1 MNNKFE
7 YNESRW
13 NWRAIV
19 YSGVACDSQ
28 DRVYIHRRT
37 HLPAILVFDSKG
49 TFIRSFGEDLFANPH
64 GIWISPDDILFC
76 TDTVNHTVTKLSLDG
91 EVLMTLGTKGKPGK
105 PGEPFN
111 RPTRAVESPSGDIF
125 VSDGYGQQR
134 VHKFASDGTHLLS
147 WGSKGKEP
155 GQFSLPHSI
164 WVGRDERVYVADRMN
179 GRIEIFNTDGEFL
192 DQWVG
197 LMYPNEIYI
206 DKNNT
211 VYVAESGL
219 GTGQPEFLDAGR
231 VSILN
236 AEGEAQAHLRSRIS
250 HGIWAD
256 SKGDIYV
263 TNLVLGI
270 TKHIRQTE

>member
-1 MNNKFE
+1 
-7 YNESRW
+7 
-13 NWRAIV
+13 V
-19 YSGVACDSQ
+19 
-28 DRVYIHRRT
+28 
-37 HLPAILVFDSKG
+37 
-49 TFIRSFGEDLFANPH
+49 
-64 GIWISPDDILFC
+64 
-76 TDTVNHTVTKLSLDG
+76 
-91 EVLMTLGTKGKPGK
+91 
-105 PGEPFN
+105 
-111 RPTRAVESPSGDIF
+111 
-125 VSDGYGQQR
+125 
-134 VHKFASDGTHLLS
+134 
-147 WGSKGKEP
+147 GSKGKDP

-164 WVGRDERVYVADRMN
+164 WVDNDEQVYVADRMN

-197 LMYPNEIYI
+197 LMYPNEIFI

-236 AEGEAQAHLRSRIS
+236 AKGEGQARLRSRIS
-250 HGIWAD
+250 HGIWVD

-270 TKHIRQTE
+270 TKHVKQT